1 MNQRLA
7 RSLLILGRDHWTRR
21 FLWLALLAW
30 AQLGSLS
37 LHSRSGGPHLLTPEG
52 HAENKQRATEADQ
65 ANLKRHASDPE
76 ILVLPGL
83 VADRSRRRV
92 EVMVERTRL
101 APESPCEFTVIAE
114 TSDHAYEALLVAFA
128 KPSDVHRALQFI
140 GIEPG
145 APFDPD
151 GNRFWARGE
160 PCVLRVAGSNQ
171 PPLRLEQLLLDRRT
185 GKTLRE
191 EGFLFTGS
199 LKTPAIGDSQAG
211 VYAADEYQP
220 KSIVSLFNSSHS
232 VLQVPYVA
240 PKSDVYQNTIIN
252 PEHELPEGVL
262 LTLVLEPANPDGPQ
276 RVKDLSLRVR
286 AGSPAPDRSLT
297 GAARLNSLKLELKD
311 GGTILNAKPNLLTV
325 LETLARLDRKAHAWF
340 LTLEFDDDV
349 EVGDAQALARV
360 LASIDSEPGVRIEPP
375 PRGQLYYKA
384 FTPDTSLLNR
394 EERIYHP
401 WELSLSEKMGRVQ
414 GTLVRIESVWKESSA
429 APELKSTEVPVAGPT
444 ELHQALESEAERTR
458 RTGSRPRPPVMM
470 VFASRT
476 LPYGALVDF
485 LAPSLATHKAIHVYL
500 DTPMPP
506 LPTPPRTPNQ
516 SP

>member
-1 MNQRLA
+1 MRA
-7 RSLLILGRDHWTRR
+7 HWPRR
-21 FLWLALLAW
+21 FLWFVLLAW
-30 AQLGSLS
+30 AHLGSLS
-37 LHSRSGGPHLLTPEG
+37 LHSRPGGPHQLTPEG

-65 ANLKRHASDPE
+65 ANLKRYASDLE

-101 APESPCEFTVIAE
+101 APNSPCEFTVIAE

-140 GIEPG
+140 GIDPG

-151 GNRFWARGE
+151 SNRFWARGE
-160 PCVLRVAGSNQ
+160 PCVLRVAGTNQ

-199 LKTPAIGDSQAG
+199 LKTPAIGDHQAE

-240 PKSDVYQNTIIN
+240 AKSDVFRNTIIN

-262 LTLVLEPANPDGPQ
+262 LTLSIEPANLDGRQ

-286 AGSPAPDRSLT
+286 AGSPAPDKPLT
-297 GAARLNSLKLELKD
+297 GGARLHALKLELRD
-311 GGTILNAKPNLLTV
+311 GGTILNAEANLLTV
-325 LETLARLDRKAHAWF
+325 LEMLARLDRKAHACF
-340 LTLEFDDDV
+340 LTLEFDDEV
-349 EVGDAQALARV
+349 EVGDAQSLARV
-360 LASIDSEPGVRIEPP
+360 LASIDAEPGVRIEPP

-401 WELSLSEKMGRVQ
+401 WELSLFEKMGRVQ
-414 GTLVRIESVWKESSA
+414 GTLVRIESVWKEGSV
-429 APELKSTEVPVAGPT
+429 APELKSTEVPVPGPA
-444 ELHQALESEAERTR
+444 ELHQALEAEAERAR
-458 RTGSRPRPPVMM
+458 RTGSLLRPPVIM
-470 VFASRT
+470 VFAPRT
-476 LPYGALVDF
+476 LRYGALVDF

-506 LPTPPRTPNQ
+506 LPTRPQPATKAP
-516 SP
+516 

>member
-1 MNQRLA
+1 MNHKLA
-7 RSLLILGRDHWTRR
+7 TRQ
-21 FLWLALLAW
+21 FLWFALLAW

-37 LHSRSGGPHLLTPEG
+37 LPSRAGGPPTLTPEG
-52 HAENKQRATEADQ
+52 HAVNQQRASEADQ
-65 ANLKRHASDPE
+65 SNLKRHARDPQM
-76 ILVLPGL
+76 LVLPGL

-160 PCVLRVAGSNQ
+160 PCVLRVAGNHQ

-199 LKTPAIGDSQAG
+199 LKTPAISDSQAW

-262 LTLVLEPANPDGPQ
+262 LTLVIEPANPDGTQ

-286 AGSPAPDRSLT
+286 AGSPAPDQSLT
-297 GAARLNSLKLELKD
+297 GAARLNSLRLELKD

-325 LETLARLDRKAHAWF
+325 LETLARLDRKAHACF

-360 LASIDSEPGVRIEPP
+360 LASVDSEPGVRIEPP

-384 FTPDTSLLNR
+384 FIPNTSLLNR

-429 APELKSTEVPVAGPT
+429 APELKSTEVPVAGPA
-444 ELHQALESEAERTR
+444 ELHQALESEAEGTR

-476 LPYGALVDF
+476 LAYGALVDF
-485 LAPSLATHKAIHVYL
+485 LAPSLATHRAVHVYL

-506 LPTPPRTPNQ
+506 LPTPPRTPNP